1 MKKDQIIVSFDN
13 EKVSALKIYL
23 GQRNTTIEKEFQ
35 KSLDAL
41 YIKNVPAGV
50 RDYIEARAE
59 HKQSSSEKKIVS
71 LSAVAVNDSNEGDA
85 P

>member
-1 MKKDQIIVSFDN
+1 MKKDQIIVGFDS
-13 EKVSALKIYL
+13 EKLSALKIYL
-23 GQRNTTIEKEFQ
+23 GQRNMTVEKELQ

-59 HKQSSSEKKIVS
+59 DKHSSREKKIVT
-71 LSAVAVNDSNEGDA
+71 LSAVAVNASNEGEDA
-85 P
+85 